1 MPMGQAMASPLKH
14 LTYIF
19 NSEIKSLPFF
29 KAVMGTGVYLWDNV
43 RNLFIIL
50 GGYLFIYGILTFL
63 NKKISTRH

>member
-1 MPMGQAMASPLKH
+1 
-14 LTYIF
+14 
-19 NSEIKSLPFF
+19 
-29 KAVMGTGVYLWDNV
+29 MGTGVYLWDNV